1 MSDLTEE
8 QKKFIS
14 ENYLQIT
21 DLNEL
26 TKRCFND
33 QSLDGR
39 KKEGRLV
46 RQFLIDNNYSFTTTK
61 KEKSESI
68 ELNDAQKQFALL
80 QSQAGTSTFR
90 IAELIFQDRE
100 VKKLGMEQRA
110 ILDYNRLVNPDLV
123 GNNRLVV
130 LKYATV
136 CYSYLR

>member
-61 KEKSESI
+61 KEKNESI
-68 ELNDAQKQFALL
+68 ELTDAQKQFALL

-90 IAELIFQDRE
+90 IAELI
-100 VKKLGMEQRA
+100 
-110 ILDYNRLVNPDLV
+110 
-123 GNNRLVV
+123 
-130 LKYATV
+130 
-136 CYSYLR
+136 

>member
-123 GNNRLVV
+123 GNNLLVV